1 MTTEVNKNSSQI
13 KDNDFGSFQTGSS
26 QTSLGF
32 NDPMLTSKSS
42 EEDFGEFQTG
52 KQSETFHAAPLQ
64 ESKKQDQL
72 QTTVQEFEN
81 FKGSGN
87 LDNKIKTCEV
97 KEVELPPRAALSNSS
112 EFAISNGDNNLVGM
126 NDFGNF
132 QHSPGPISNKSGVSS
147 SSHGTE
153 KLASALE
160 KFKLSSHSPPSGFGG
175 VESQSLPRCEDGG
188 RKLTERKEQVDNTKQ
203 ESKGNQSS
211 FVGFP
216 MLVSDLPQT
225 TCLTKKTED
234 RYGAIRDADFSSGDG
249 IFNVQQTA
257 VMEGALDDDGF
268 ADFGGFEVA
277 DQFKSGNNNDFGE
290 FKSTDALQS
299 QSFGVFGNA
308 QLDPQPTTASVE
320 NHNND
325 FGSFNSFGKT
335 NLAKPAP
342 GKDDHDEFGAF
353 GSFVTGPSNA
363 SSSSRPRSSSNSDS
377 LINSV
382 SLEPTE
388 RYKVLSHDSGVCYID
403 FALLFFSIVK

>member
-32 NDPMLTSKSS
+32 NDPPMLTSKSS

-126 NDFGNF
+126 DDFGNF

-175 VESQSLPRCEDGG
+175 VESQSLPRFEDGG

-203 ESKGNQSS
+203 ESKGNKSS

-216 MLVSDLPQT
+216 MLVSDPPQT

-234 RYGAIRDADFSSGDG
+234 KYGAIRDADFSSGDG

-257 VMEGALDDDGF
+257 VMEGTLDDDGF

-277 DQFKSGNNNDFGE
+277 DQFKSGNNSDFGE

-363 SSSSRPRSSSNSDS
+363 SSSRPRSSSNSDS

-403 FALLFFSIVK
+403 FALLF